1 MTQTLDPTAGYSN
14 EDAPLRGYA
23 TLVGAFAT
31 AAAGTALVAR
41 RRGARLPERIGLRD
55 VAMAGVA
62 TYKLS
67 RLISKD
73 RVTSFVRAPFTR
85 YEEDSGR
92 GEVEE
97 EPRGAGVRRAVGE
110 LVICP
115 YCVGFWVASGFTA
128 GLILAPRATR
138 AVAAALDALA
148 IADGL
153 QMLDRAAK
161 QESGAG

>member
-85 YEEDSGR
+85 FQESTGH

-97 EPRGAGVRRAVGE
+97 APRGTGLRFAVGE
-110 LVICP
+110 LLVCP
-115 YCVGFWVASGFTA
+115 YCVAQWVAAGFTL
-128 GLILAPRATR
+128 GYVFAPRTTR
-138 AVAAALDALA
+138 LLASMWTVHAVADAAQLA
-148 IADGL
+148 YS
-153 QMLDRAAK
+153 AAEEK
-161 QESGAG
+161 G